1 MNPLHFCESFYLVQ
15 PNSFVDLSKVVLV
28 KLLLGCDEISQTNS
42 TTTQLF
48 KYLGYD
54 KR

>member
-15 PNSFVDLSKVVLV
+15 PNIFVDLSKVVLV
-28 KLLLGCDEISQTNS
+28 KLLLGCDEISQT
-42 TTTQLF
+42 TTQLF